1 MDRVEDV
8 ARGVAGG
15 APVAIVGGGWAGCA
29 AAVTLA
35 DAGVAATLYEA
46 APVLGGRAR
55 RVDRDGL
62 PLDNGQ
68 HILLGAYEETLALVA
83 RVHGET
89 PARAQ
94 FVRRPMT
101 MMPFSPFQPGA
112 LTVVARRAPGRLGLL
127 VGLLAARGLSLSE
140 CIANLAWFRRL
151 ERDGFARPPRETVA
165 RMLAPLPPRVAGL
178 LWEPLCIAALNT
190 PVAHASAQVF
200 ANVLR
205 VAFGGGGDASDFVLP
220 ANDLSAIF
228 PEAAMRYCA
237 ARGGL
242 HRTGARA
249 QIVASA
255 RDGVTVA
262 VDGHAQR
269 ASAAIVAVGPH
280 QLRQAF
286 AAEALAAHPPLPAAI
301 DVLAALAYEPIVTI
315 WLGYGAKVTMPG
327 PIARLDDAPGQWVF
341 DRPDVLARAQAP
353 RAALAQMLAVVVS
366 ANGPHMAQ
374 PQDALARAVDAQLRR
389 LQPALPACVW
399 SQVVA
404 EKRATYACTP
414 GRARLAG
421 PRLAPGLY
429 AAGDYA
435 DVEFPAT
442 LEAAVRSGR
451 AAAHAL
457 LADRT

>member
-1 MDRVEDV
+1 MSSLN
-8 ARGVAGG
+8 GP
-15 APVAIVGGGWAGCA
+15 PVAIVGGGWAGCA

-35 DAGVAATLYEA
+35 DAGVPATLYEA

-55 RVDRDGL
+55 RVERDGL

-68 HILLGAYEETLALVA
+68 HILLGAYVETLALVA
-83 RVHGET
+83 RVHGEAA
-89 PARAQ
+89 ARAL
-94 FVRRPMT
+94 FVRRPLT
-101 MMPFSPFQPGA
+101 MVPFAPLQPDA
-112 LTVVARRAPGRLGLL
+112 LAVVARRAPGRLGLL
-127 VGLLAARGLSLSE
+127 VGLLAARGLSLRE
-140 CIANLAWFRRL
+140 RLANIAWFRSL
-151 ERDGFARPPRETVA
+151 EREGFARPPRETVA
-165 RMLAPLPPRVAGL
+165 RMLAPLPPRVARL
-178 LWEPLCIAALNT
+178 VWEPLCIAALNT
-190 PVAHASAQVF
+190 PTATASAQVF

-205 VAFGGGGDASDFVLP
+205 VAFGEGGGASDFVLP

-228 PEAAMRYCA
+228 PDAAARYCA

-242 HRTGARA
+242 QRTGARA
-249 QIVASA
+249 QVVAAS
-255 RDGVTVA
+255 REGVTVA
-262 VDGHAQR
+262 VGGHAER
-269 ASAAIVAVGPH
+269 ASAVIVAVGPH

-286 AAEALAAHPPLPAAI
+286 ATEALAAHPPLPAAI
-301 DVLAALAYEPIVTI
+301 DVLAALSYEPIVTV
-315 WLGYGAKVTMPG
+315 WLGYGAGVTMPG

-353 RAALAQMLAVVVS
+353 PPPVARLLAVVVS

-374 PQDALARAVDAQLRR
+374 TQDALARAVDAQLRR
-389 LQPALPACVW
+389 LQPALPPLVW

-421 PRLAPGLY
+421 PRLAPGIY
-429 AAGDYA
+429 VAGDYA

-442 LEAAVRSGR
+442 LEAAVRSGV

-457 LADRT
+457 LADRA

>member
-1 MDRVEDV
+1 MSTLN
-8 ARGVAGG
+8 GT
-15 APVAIVGGGWAGCA
+15 PVAIVGGGWAGCA

-35 DAGVAATLYEA
+35 DAGVPATLYEA

-55 RVDRDGL
+55 RVERDGL

-68 HILLGAYEETLALVA
+68 HILLGAYAETLALVA
-83 RVHGET
+83 RVHGEAA
-89 PARAQ
+89 ARAL
-94 FVRRPMT
+94 FVRRPLT
-101 MMPFSPFQPGA
+101 MVPFAPTQPDA

-140 CIANLAWFRRL
+140 RIANIAWFRRL
-151 ERDGFARPPRETVA
+151 EREGFARPPRETVA
-165 RMLAPLPPRVAGL
+165 RMLAPLPPRVARL

-190 PVAHASAQVF
+190 PAASASAQVF

-205 VAFGGGGDASDFVLP
+205 VAFGAGGGASDFVLP

-228 PEAAMRYCA
+228 PEAAARYCA

-242 HRTGARA
+242 HRTGTRA
-249 QIVASA
+249 QVVAAA

-262 VDGHAQR
+262 ADGSAER

-301 DVLAALAYEPIVTI
+301 EVLDALAYEPIVTI
-315 WLGYGAKVTMPG
+315 WLGYGAKVALPA

-341 DRPDVLARAQAP
+341 DRPDVLARA
-353 RAALAQMLAVVVS
+353 RANRPLLAHLLAVVVS
-366 ANGPHMAQ
+366 AHGPHMAQ
-374 PQDALARAVDAQLRR
+374 TQDALARAADAQLRR
-389 LQPALPACVW
+389 LRPALPACVW
-399 SQVVA
+399 SQVIA

-421 PRLAPGLY
+421 PRIAPGVYL
-429 AAGDYA
+429 AGDYA

-442 LEAAVRSGR
+442 LEAAVRSGI
-451 AAAHAL
+451 AAARAV